1 MITASVLIRTFLIA
15 GAFTPV
21 IDAVAQPTHYNQRMR
36 EDYRQREATQRAYNT
51 NSNTT
56 PANNSYQGSKPV
68 QQTTSGTGS
77 SGSSYRPAS
86 GPAYTP
92 SSSQMDAASQRSYD
106 RQYEAREKARR
117 DEQAADA
124 RSAAEDARN
133 VETMRKI
140 LNGDNGQ
147 PAGAK
152 TSQLQESIRK
162 ANIAI
167 EPANYSKL
175 RDLARAANYVG
186 WQADEMF
193 PADAYNWTNRKAE
206 YKRDFPCTVALPAPP
221 DNINN
226 PRPYTQADADAVK
239 KYFEEETLK
248 TRKSELESSL
258 KELNVEVTYGN
269 VEQLRYLARKA
280 GYTIPE
286 TIEMFPSF
294 YSEWETRK
302 KDW

>member
-1 MITASVLIRTFLIA
+1 MMA
-15 GAFTPV
+15 AFTGATV
-21 IDAVAQPTHYNQRMR
+21 TNAAAQPTHYNQRMR

-56 PANNSYQGSKPV
+56 PANNSYQGSKPAG
-68 QQTTSGTGS
+68 QQTSSGTGS

-124 RSAAEDARN
+124 RRAAEDARN
-133 VETMRKI
+133 VETMRQI
-140 LNGDNGQ
+140 LNGDQGQ
-147 PAGAK
+147 SSDAK
-152 TSQLQESIRK
+152 ARNLRKSIRK
-162 ANIAI
+162 ENITI

-175 RDLARAANYVG
+175 RDLARAANYVS

-193 PADAYNWTNRKAE
+193 PADAYNWASRKAE

-221 DNINN
+221 DHINN

-248 TRKSELESSL
+248 TRKSELERTIR
-258 KELNVEVTYGN
+258 ELAVEVTYGN

-286 TIEMFPSF
+286 TIEMFPS
-294 YSEWETRK
+294 YYTEWETRK